1 MKTNNN
7 KEGFRVRTRL
17 LALVA
22 GLTLVITAAYATEIE
37 LNPDYPETYIVQKG
51 DTLWD
56 ISSMFLKTPWLWP
69 KLWQANPQIDN
80 PHLIYPGDEL
90 QLVWINEQPKLV
102 KSKPSSTRIVKLGP
116 KVRTSEPKAP
126 IPTIPL
132 KEIRPFLIYEQVL
145 SEEEIASLPYVLGTN
160 DGTTRSSYP
169 QTMYAKGVDAPQGQL
184 FGIYRPGEALMH
196 PETEEL
202 LGYEA
207 KLVAIAKSM
216 PAGNFT
222 KLEIVESKYEVRNGD
237 KLIPVLER
245 EVLPAF
251 FEPHEPNR
259 LVKGHIIH
267 TANYSKYVGK
277 FDVVAMSIGEN
288 HNIEAGHVL
297 AIMQPGAV
305 MYDEPPE
312 RPQYEDDAN
321 ALEKM
326 AIEFGDEEVIVQLPD
341 ERVGELLVFR
351 VYEKVSYGLIM
362 RTDKPVKQLDIVT
375 NP

>member
-1 MKTNNN
+1 M
-7 KEGFRVRTRL
+7 RTRL

>member
-1 MKTNNN
+1 MK
-7 KEGFRVRTRL
+7 TRL

-22 GLTLVITAAYATEIE
+22 GLTLVITAAFATEIE

-69 KLWQANPQIDN
+69 KLWQANPQIEN

-90 QLVWINEQPKLV
+90 KLVWINEQPKLV

-132 KEIRPFLIYEQVL
+132 KEIRPFLVYEQL
-145 SEEEIASLPYVLGTN
+145 LTEEDLEKLPYVLGTN
-160 DGTTRSSYP
+160 DQTTRSAHP

-184 FGIYRPGEALMH
+184 FGIYRPGNALIH
-196 PETEEL
+196 PETEEM

-222 KLEIVESKYEVRNGD
+222 KLEILESKYEIRNGD
-237 KLIPVLER
+237 KLMPVLEK

-251 FEPHEPNR
+251 FEPHEPSR
-259 LVKGHIIH
+259 LVKGHVIH
-267 TANYSKYVGK
+267 TANYSNYVGK
-277 FDVVAMSIGEN
+277 YDVIALSVGAEQ
-288 HNIEAGHVL
+288 NIEPGHVL
-297 AIMQPGAV
+297 AIMQPGV
-305 MYDEPPE
+305 MMHDSPPD
-312 RPQYEDDAN
+312 RPAYEEDAN
-321 ALEKM
+321 AIEKL
-326 AIEFGDEEVIVQLPD
+326 AIEWGDEEVVVQLPD
-341 ERVGELLVFR
+341 ERIGEALVFR
-351 VYEKVSYGLIM
+351 VYDKVSYALIM
-362 RTDKPVKQLDIVT
+362 RSVKPTKKLDIVT

>member
-277 FDVVAMSIGEN
+277 FDVVAMSIGAN

>member
-277 FDVVAMSIGEN
+277 FDVVAMSIGAN

-312 RPQYEDDAN
+312 RPQYEEDAN
-321 ALEKM
+321 TLEKM
-326 AIEFGDEEVIVQLPD
+326 AIEFGDEEVMVQLPD